1 LPHLNSKTPQNPSTL
16 PTQKYFILFGDLEL
30 GLGLGLLEDGVQ
42 LGGLHDIALDLEL
55 AGHEETL
62 GVGLAG
68 DESAEVRVG
77 EVQGDCRQDSISKCD
92 TKKKGGGRI
101 PAVVCLVVVE
111 HNEKHTSGLLA
122 ETLANG
128 AALLQVDVP
137 AVGLASSVL
146 KVESKDGV
154 ALLDGILL
162 VGLAGVKGSVDG
174 VKGGRGGEL
183 GYIGSA
189 RG

>member
-1 LPHLNSKTPQNPSTL
+1 MPHLNSKTPQNPSTL

-92 TKKKGGGRI
+92 TKKKGGKN
-101 PAVVCLVVVE
+101 PSSVVVE

>member
-1 LPHLNSKTPQNPSTL
+1 M
-16 PTQKYFILFGDLEL
+16 
-30 GLGLGLLEDGVQ
+30 
-42 LGGLHDIALDLEL
+42 
-55 AGHEETL
+55 
-62 GVGLAG
+62 
-68 DESAEVRVG
+68 
-77 EVQGDCRQDSISKCD
+77 
-92 TKKKGGGRI
+92 
-101 PAVVCLVVVE
+101 VCLVVVE